1 MNNPI
6 KSWRR
11 QKKIRAELYKTG
23 TVRSWTVISVGNA
36 EMQKQA
42 PYTVAL
48 VEMEDGNKVYGQI
61 VDCSEE
67 QVYEGMKVRS
77 TLRVSSFGVTDEDV
91 ITYGLKFVPVS

>member
-1 MNNPI
+1 MNNPV

-11 QKKIRAELYKTG
+11 QKQVRTELHKTG
-23 TVRSWTVISVGNA
+23 TVQSWTVIYVGNA

-61 VDCSEE
+61 VDCSED
-67 QVYEGMKVRS
+67 QVHEGMKVRS
-77 TLRVSSFGVTDEDV
+77 TLRVYSFGASDEDV
-91 ITYGLKFVPVS
+91 ITYGLKFTPVS